1 MPGGASRPL
10 DPASKAQH
18 WQWSQLQG
26 PARPSSFAGS
36 RYRSRRASADR
47 SHQQHARVMDCSP
60 ALTLPRRHKHECNAA
75 RAPRSADTR
84 ALQRGLTRQGSAQGG
99 VVSWGST
106 TAPWTPAAPTHL
118 DPPIPWCVSNVRT
131 VADHRRSRWWSS
143 WRYITGIEP
152 ARKGGRSAVVAGD
165 AAVRRGPEARLRRAA
180 ARAAAWAH
188 QVVSAGDHAGKG
200 GTRSPSE
207 LSAAKGLLCVF
218 ALGCST

>member
-47 SHQQHARVMDCSP
+47 SHQQHARVMGCSP

-99 VVSWGST
+99 GELGGHNGT
-106 TAPWTPAAPTHL
+106 L
-118 DPPIPWCVSNVRT
+118 DARGAHASRSPDPLVRLERQDGRRSPPITMVVKLALHC
-131 VADHRRSRWWSS
+131 
-143 WRYITGIEP
+143 RYRACAT
-152 ARKGGRSAVVAGD
+152 KGAISG
-165 AAVRRGPEARLRRAA
+165 RRG
-180 ARAAAWAH
+180 
-188 QVVSAGDHAGKG
+188 QCSVSKG
-200 GTRSPSE
+200 S
-207 LSAAKGLLCVF
+207 
-218 ALGCST
+218 